1 MEAKILDGGI
11 IRDKIFRE
19 VAEKIEMYKSE
30 YESRPGIAFLSF
42 VDHIPLMKYT
52 IALHVETAKSLGFT
66 VLLKTCPALSNE
78 DEMIE
83 IIHKVNEDRSIHS
96 IVLLQPVPK
105 HINALSLI
113 KEISKEKEI
122 EGFHP
127 LNAMDTL
134 TLGVFNTQYPMCLP
148 AALFELFSAYKI
160 QMERGQEVVFA
171 VDEDFI
177 ANPFRN
183 LVMRVAASQAIRP
196 DCSTTYVS
204 LTHKNARDIIKRA
217 DYLFVISENPD
228 SIDPEWLKKGVCII
242 DIYSNLIKEIPSK
255 RDPKSMIPIIRGGVN
270 IDRVQKVSGAIA
282 PCPGGLMP
290 VLLAVLL
297 RNAILAFE
305 YAMKNEF
312 VASEF

>member
-1 MEAKILDGGI
+1 MEAKILDGGS
-11 IRDKIFRE
+11 IRDMILLE
-19 VAEKIEMYKSE
+19 VTKKIESYKSE
-30 YESRPGIAFLSF
+30 YEGRPGIAFLSF

-52 IALHVETAKSLGFT
+52 IALHVETAKSLGFA
-66 VLLKTCPALSNE
+66 VLLKTCPAKSEE
-78 DEMIE
+78 DDMIEMIQ
-83 IIHKVNEDRSIHS
+83 KLNEDRSIHA

-105 HINALSLI
+105 HINALNLI
-113 KEISKEKEI
+113 KQISKEKEI

-134 TLGVFNTQYPMCLP
+134 TQGLFNTRYPMCLP
-148 AALFELFSAYKI
+148 AALFELFSAYQM
-160 QMERGQEVVFA
+160 QMERGQEIVFA

-177 ANPFRN
+177 ANPFRS

-228 SIDPEWLKKGVCII
+228 TIDPDWLKKGVCVI
-242 DIYSNLIKEIPSK
+242 DIYSNLINEIPSK
-255 RDPKSMIPIIRGGVN
+255 RDPRTMIPIIRGGVN
-270 IDRVQKVSGAIA
+270 VDRVQKVSGAIA

-290 VLLAVLL
+290 VLLAVLF
-297 RNAILAFE
+297 RNAILAYE
-305 YAMKNEF
+305 YAMEEELIS
-312 VASEF
+312 V